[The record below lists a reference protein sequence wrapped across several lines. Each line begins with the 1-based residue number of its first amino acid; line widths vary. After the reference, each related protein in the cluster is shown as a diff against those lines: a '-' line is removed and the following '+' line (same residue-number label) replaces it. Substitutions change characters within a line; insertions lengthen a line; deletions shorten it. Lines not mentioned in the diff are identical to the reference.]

1 LTRGYRFILSSTS
14 KQNTHHWKFIASSEK
29 VSDFLSI
36 KLKPGKTQMIK
47 SKFPLISVCIPVFNG
62 DNFIREA
69 VDSILNQTEKNFELL
84 VVDNCSKDQTVNIVA
99 EYKDPRIRVFVNKRN
114 LGAVPNFNR
123 CIELA
128 KGELIVL
135 LPHDDVLLPTALEVF
150 SKALVSDSEVGL
162 AYSSYYIIDERAKKL
177 HFSSGDAED
186 KVMTGKEAFAILAGG
201 NPIQCAMVRREI
213 YALLGSW
220 DKNLRLVCDWEM
232 WCRIA
237 LAGYKV
243 AYFKTPQNCYR
254 VHSLNAYKSFLRS
267 NEYSS
272 ELFKGMKFLFDAIP
286 PQSDLQK
293 LRAASVNQWILG
305 SLVKHLIISL
315 ILGNWTDVKQDTDL
329 FAKIARWVGVFRII
343 PVLLSMPL
351 KLIKRYR
358 KHFLG

>member
-1 LTRGYRFILSSTS
+1 MIE
-14 KQNTHHWKFIASSEK
+14 SE
-29 VSDFLSI
+29 
-36 KLKPGKTQMIK
+36 
-47 SKFPLISVCIPVFNG
+47 FPLISVCIPVFNG

-84 VVDNCSKDQTVNIVA
+84 VVDNCSKDRTVNIVA
-99 EYKDPRIRVFVNKRN
+99 EYTDPRIRVFVNKWN
-114 LGAVPNFNR
+114 LGVVPNFNR

-162 AYSSYYIIDERAKKL
+162 AYSSYYIIDERGKKL
-177 HFSSGDAED
+177 HFTSGDAED
-186 KVMTGKEAFAILAGG
+186 KVMTSREAFAILAGG

-254 VHSLNAYKSFLRS
+254 VHTANAHKSFLRS

-272 ELFKGMKFLFDAIP
+272 EIFKGIKNIFDAIP
-286 PQSDLQK
+286 AHSDLLK
-293 LRAASVNQWILG
+293 LRAVSVNKWILG
-305 SLVKHLIISL
+305 SLVRHLIFSL
-315 ILGNWTDVKQDTDL
+315 ISGNLTYVKQDMNL
-329 FAKIARWVGVFRII
+329 FAEVVRWAGVLRTIQ
-343 PVLLSMPL
+343 VLLSMPL

-358 KHFLG
+358 KRLLW

>member
-1 LTRGYRFILSSTS
+1 
-14 KQNTHHWKFIASSEK
+14 
-29 VSDFLSI
+29 
-36 KLKPGKTQMIK
+36 MIK
-47 SKFPLISVCIPVFNG
+47 SEFPLISVCIPVFNG

-84 VVDNCSKDQTVNIVA
+84 VVDNCSKDQTLNIVA
-99 EYKDPRIRVFVNKRN
+99 EYKDPRIEVIVNKRN
-114 LGAVPNFNR
+114 LGVVPNFNR

-128 KGELIVL
+128 KGELVVL

-162 AYSSYYIIDERAKKL
+162 AYSSYYIIDERGKKL
-177 HFSSGDAED
+177 HFTSGDAED
-186 KVMTGKEAFAILAGG
+186 KVMTSREAFAILAGG

-254 VHSLNAYKSFLRS
+254 VHSSNAHKSFLRS

-272 ELFKGMKFLFDAIP
+272 EIFKGIKNIFDAIP
-286 PQSDLQK
+286 AHSDLLK
-293 LRAASVNQWILG
+293 LRAVSVNKWILG
-305 SLVKHLIISL
+305 SLVKHLIFSL
-315 ILGNWTDVKQDTDL
+315 ILGNWTNVKQDMNL
-329 FAKIARWVGVFRII
+329 FAKIARWAGVFRMI

-351 KLIKRYR
+351 RLIKRCR
-358 KHFLG
+358 KRLLW